1 MQETIL
7 KRISKDLTLSTTK
20 VEGTV
25 KLLDEGN
32 TIPFITRYR
41 KEATGGLNEE
51 QIQEISDQLDYQR
64 SLEKRKQ
71 EIVEKIKEQ
80 DKWTS
85 ELERKISAASQLK
98 TLEDIY
104 LPFRPKRR
112 TRALIAK
119 EKGLEPFALQ
129 ILNYSTID
137 PRQDAKKYI
146 NEEHEL
152 ANIEDVLDGAM
163 DIIAE
168 VVAENSEIRAIV
180 RNYTQS
186 SGVVNVTKT
195 TKGEDSEEIYK
206 DYYEYQEKIS
216 TIPAHRILAID
227 RGENAKVLRIKIEV
241 DDEVICQRI
250 SKRYT
255 YTQMNNTNNKCT
267 EYLADAIID
276 SYKRLIAPAI
286 SREIRSD
293 LTLKAHQHAIDIF
306 AQNVRNLLMQAPL
319 QDMCLLAI
327 DPGYVSGCKLAVISA
342 TGDLLEYDAVF
353 PHQPQRQRDKAQQ
366 VIKRLCKKHQVNA
379 IVIGNGTACRETE
392 ELAADIIA
400 ESEQKLVYAIV
411 SEAGASVYSASKEAR
426 DEFPDLDASYRGTIS
441 IGRRVLDPLAELVKI
456 DPKSLGVGLYQH
468 DVNAKQLDQ
477 ALERIVASCVNYVGV
492 DLNRASAELLSHV
505 AGINSRIAKNIIQK
519 RKELGR
525 FQSRK
530 DLKDVSGLGNSTFTQ
545 CAGFLRI
552 QNGREPL
559 DDTAIHPESYK
570 VCEKLLKVV
579 ESKKDQL
586 HTNSDSINVK
596 LQQLKVEDVATTLDV
611 GVPTMQDIFENLM
624 RPGRDPREELP
635 KPIFR
640 SGVLSLEDLEP
651 DMQLQGTVRNVIDF
665 GAFIDIGV
673 KVDGLVH
680 VSKMS
685 RSYVKNP
692 MDICKIGDNIDV
704 KVISVD
710 KHRKR
715 ISLSM
720 ILED

>member
-1 MQETIL
+1 MQDIII
-7 KRISKDLTLSTTK
+7 KRICDHLTIPSKK
-20 VEGTV
+20 VEGTIA
-25 KLLDEGN
+25 LLDEGN

-41 KEATGGLNEE
+41 KEATGGLDEQ
-51 QIQEISDQLDYQR
+51 QIQDISDQLERER

-71 EIVEKIKEQ
+71 EVTEKIKEQ
-80 DKWTS
+80 GKLTT
-85 ELERKISAASQLK
+85 ELEHKISEASQLK

-119 EKGLEPFALQ
+119 EKGLEPFAMQ
-129 ILNYSTID
+129 ILHYDTDN
-137 PRQDAKKYI
+137 PQQQAREYI
-146 NEEHEL
+146 NPQQEL
-152 ANIEDVLDGAM
+152 DDIEQVLGGAM

-168 VVAENSEIRAIV
+168 VVAENSDVREIV
-180 RNYTQS
+180 RNYTGNTGTIS
-186 SGVVNVTKT
+186 VAKT
-195 TKGEDSEEIYK
+195 SKGEDPDQIYK
-206 DYYEYQEKIS
+206 DYYEYEEKVT

-227 RGENAKVLRIKIEV
+227 RGENAKVLRIKVEV
-241 DDEVICQRI
+241 DDELICQRI
-250 SKRYT
+250 ARRYT
-255 YTQMNNTNNKCT
+255 KKQHAACTQYIEEAVT
-267 EYLADAIID
+267 DG
-276 SYKRLIAPAI
+276 YKRLIAPAI
-286 SREIRSD
+286 SREIRSE
-293 LTLKAHQHAIDIF
+293 LTDKAHQHAIDIF
-306 AQNVRNLLMQAPL
+306 AQNLRNLLMQAPL

-342 TGDLLEYDAVF
+342 TGELLDYAAVF
-353 PHQPQRQRDKAQQ
+353 PHQPQRQMDKAQKT
-366 VIKRLCKKHQVNA
+366 ILSMCEKHDVNA

-392 ELAADIIA
+392 ELVAEIIA
-400 ESEQKLVYAIV
+400 ASPLKLVYTIV

-426 DEFPDLDASYRGTIS
+426 EEFPDLDASYRGTIS

-468 DVNAKQLDQ
+468 DVNGKKLDQ

-492 DLNRASAELLSHV
+492 DLNRASSELLSHV
-505 AGINSRIAKNIIQK
+505 AGINSRIAKNIVQK

-525 FQSRK
+525 FTSRK
-530 DLKDVSGLGNSTFTQ
+530 DLKNVSGIGSGTFTQ

-552 QNGREPL
+552 QNSREPL
-559 DDTAIHPESYK
+559 DETAIHPESYK
-570 VCEKLLKVV
+570 VCEKLFDVMGC
-579 ESKKDQL
+579 EKKQL
-586 HTNSDSINVK
+586 HHKEVNQK
-596 LQQLKVEDVATTLDV
+596 LQDLDVTKIASQLDV
-611 GVPTMQDIFENLM
+611 GVPTMKDIFENLM

-651 DMQLQGTVRNVIDF
+651 GMELKGTVRNVIDF
-665 GAFIDIGV
+665 GAFVDIGV

-680 VSKMS
+680 ISQMS

-704 KVISVD
+704 KILSVD
-710 KHRKR
+710 TGRKR

-720 ILED
+720 VLGD